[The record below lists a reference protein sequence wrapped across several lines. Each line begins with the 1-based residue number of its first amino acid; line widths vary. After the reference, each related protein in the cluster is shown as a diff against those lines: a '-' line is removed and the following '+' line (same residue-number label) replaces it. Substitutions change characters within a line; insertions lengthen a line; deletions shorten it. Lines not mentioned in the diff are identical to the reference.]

1 MEEAKK
7 KHYSVIIIGHVTK
20 EGMIAGPKLLEHMVD
35 TVIQFEGESNYSF
48 RILRAQ
54 KNRFGSTNEIGV
66 FEMHEDGL
74 REVKNPSELFLS
86 EREKQTPGS
95 VVTSSIEGTRPI
107 LLEVQALVTP
117 SNYGYPQRVSNGFD
131 QRRLSILLAVLE
143 KRANVRVSATNVFV
157 NIAGGIRI
165 TEPAADLAVC
175 VAIASSLTEKVVDN
189 QAIILGEV
197 GLGGEIRSVGHID
210 KRIQEAEKLGFKSVI
225 IPSGNEKELK
235 PSARINVKAFEN
247 LDQVVKSLLT

>member
-7 KHYSVIIIGHVTK
+7 KHYSVLIIGHVTK
-20 EGMIAGPKLLEHMVD
+20 EGMIAGPKLLEHIVD
-35 TVIQFEGESNYSF
+35 TVIQFEGESNHSF

-175 VAIASSLTEKVVDN
+175 TAIASSLADKVIDS
-189 QAIILGEV
+189 QTLIIGEV

-210 KRIQEAEKLGFKSVI
+210 KRIQEAEKLGFKTVI
-225 IPSGNEKELK
+225 IPAGNEKGLKQSGSISLKSFDNLEL
-235 PSARINVKAFEN
+235 VVGN
-247 LDQVVKSLLT
+247 LLI